1 MGVTFLS
8 GFSRVDLNS
17 KRLIPFKGVHKDS
30 EEGLA
35 HMAIE
40 NVYSYLEYLALTVDQ
55 LADAVIE
62 REEESAVY
70 EARIQELSEALAYAQ
85 SLQSQP
91 QQASVNEEAEARI
104 QAAIDQAEARI
115 QLAEARAAQAE
126 AKAEEFAVMLK
137 AAKQKKTVQNA
148 QIDMF
153 AAPFA
158 PPPAPVAQQPVA
170 TKSNKVANDEN
181 ALILAKKLDSTIDK
195 VQRLIREARA

>member
-1 MGVTFLS
+1 
-8 GFSRVDLNS
+8 
-17 KRLIPFKGVHKDS
+17 
-30 EEGLA
+30 
-35 HMAIE
+35 MAIE

-70 EARIQELSEALAYAQ
+70 EARIQELSEALVYAQ
-85 SLQSQP
+85 SLPDS
-91 QQASVNEEAEARI
+91 ADARI
-104 QAAIDQAEARI
+104 QAVIDQAEARI

-126 AKAEEFAVMLK
+126 AKAEELAVMLK

-158 PPPAPVAQQPVA
+158 APPAPVAPQPVA